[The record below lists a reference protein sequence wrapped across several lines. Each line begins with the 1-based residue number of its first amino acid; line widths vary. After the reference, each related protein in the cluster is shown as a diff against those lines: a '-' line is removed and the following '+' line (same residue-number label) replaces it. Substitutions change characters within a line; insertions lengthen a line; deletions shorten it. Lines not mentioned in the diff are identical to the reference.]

1 MGLSDIKRPVT
12 STLHSILNRLCPNDK
27 NKLCFNL
34 VFSMSNDHS
43 GNSSLAGLAVLG
55 LGPCVHAKS
64 VHSYLTF
71 CDLWTV
77 THQAPLFREFSRKEY
92 WSGLPGPP
100 PGDLPNPG
108 IKSMSLMSPAWA
120 EQFFITSTTWDALGL
135 GPGMANLKTN
145 KQTNG
150 SCRGLAP
157 AGSRGT
163 LRMTV

>member
-1 MGLSDIKRPVT
+1 
-12 STLHSILNRLCPNDK
+12 
-27 NKLCFNL
+27 
-34 VFSMSNDHS
+34 MSNDHS

-77 THQAPLFREFSRKEY
+77 THQAPLFRDFSRKEY

-120 EQFFITSTTWDALGL
+120 EQFFTTSTTWDALGL
-135 GPGMANLKTN
+135 GPDVAN
-145 KQTNG
+145 
-150 SCRGLAP
+150 
-157 AGSRGT
+157 
-163 LRMTV
+163 

>member
-1 MGLSDIKRPVT
+1 
-12 STLHSILNRLCPNDK
+12 
-27 NKLCFNL
+27 
-34 VFSMSNDHS
+34 MSNDHS

-120 EQFFITSTTWDALGL
+120 EQFFTTSTTWDALGL